1 MYLDESKDQA
11 TVTARCFEAD
21 VKRVRRVRKDLQ
33 AAHSLMGNYGI
44 KIDTAPIDEE
54 HEAAVT
60 YLLTT
65 SIKDA
70 LAFLTPMQVA
80 SMLGVR

>member
-11 TVTARCFEAD
+11 TVAACRFEAD
-21 VKRVRRVRKDLQ
+21 VKLVRRVRKDLR
-33 AAHSLMGNYGI
+33 AARSLMVNYGI
-44 KIDTAPIDEE
+44 KIDTAPIVKE

-80 SMLGVR
+80 LMLGVR